1 MDPSRPASPFSA
13 LPRAPLFA
21 AGAGVAAGLLALW
34 SGSEPPGALLVAL
47 AAGLGSWIARSR
59 AEARVV
65 AAPEPQA
72 RGPAEPPW
80 SDVLEALPDALLVLD
95 GDGRILAANGLAR
108 ERLTL
113 TAALSRFDA
122 AVRRPD
128 ILDAATA
135 AAADGQARSVDLV
148 SLVPVERHERMT
160 ATPFEAGGQTRL
172 LIHFA
177 DLTELKV
184 AQRQRADF
192 VANASHE
199 LRTPLASLS
208 GFIDTLRGH
217 ARDDAAAR
225 DRFLDIMATQA
236 DRMRRL
242 IDDLLALSRIELN
255 ENVPP
260 SGRTDIA
267 SLVEEA
273 ADAVAP
279 LADQRGARVE
289 VSGVEAAAWVVG
301 DWDELTQ
308 VMQNLIDNALKYS
321 PPGGVVTVSV
331 AAGLDL
337 DAAGALGARAWPDA
351 ARITLHA
358 AEPVTGRRFAVVR
371 VTDQGQGIDRRH
383 LPRLS
388 ERFYRVQ
395 GGEQRAGTGL
405 GLAIVKHIVSRHRG
419 GFSVESLPGRGTGF
433 AVLIPQPADLA
444 GHVPR
449 DPTAL
454 AAAE

>member
-1 MDPSRPASPFSA
+1 MFAVGSGMVAGLIALGSGASHI
-13 LPRAPLFA
+13 
-21 AGAGVAAGLLALW
+21 GVA
-34 SGSEPPGALLVAL
+34 LVAL
-47 AAGLGSWIARSR
+47 AAGIGAWIARAR
-59 AEARVV
+59 GEAHVI
-65 AAPEPQA
+65 AAPEPQVRA
-72 RGPAEPPW
+72 PDEPPW

-95 GDGRILAANGLAR
+95 RDGRIIAANQPAR
-108 ERLTL
+108 ERLSL
-113 TAALSRFDA
+113 GAAPARFDA

-135 AAADGQARSVDLV
+135 AAADGQTRSVELV

-160 ATPFEAGGQTRL
+160 ATPFEAGGKTRL

-267 SLVEEA
+267 ALVQEA

-279 LADQRGARVE
+279 LAEQRRARVD
-289 VSGVEAAAWVVG
+289 VAGVQAAAWVVG

-308 VMQNLIDNALKYS
+308 VMQNLVDNALKYS
-321 PPGGVVTVSV
+321 PEGGVVTVSV

-337 DAAGALGARAWPDA
+337 DAASAMGARAWPDA

-358 AEPVTGRRFAVVR
+358 AEPVSGRRFAVVR
-371 VTDQGQGIDRRH
+371 VADQGPGIDRRH

-395 GGEQRAGTGL
+395 SGAERAGTGL

-433 AVLIPQPADLA
+433 AVMIPQPTDLA

-449 DPTAL
+449 DPSAL